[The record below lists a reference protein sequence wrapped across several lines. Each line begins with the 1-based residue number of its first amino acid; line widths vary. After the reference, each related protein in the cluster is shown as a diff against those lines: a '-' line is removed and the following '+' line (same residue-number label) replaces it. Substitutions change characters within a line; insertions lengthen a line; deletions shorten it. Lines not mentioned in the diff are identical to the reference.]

1 MSSPIVGDVAYE
13 TLVKLSRCI
22 APPLNKW
29 ALDIAT
35 ALRLTRIEESNVILD
50 LISAVDSGESNDK
63 RCPGLLHRVVNALSI
78 SCKTGQLPVDTF
90 IFVFPV
96 GYQFLQMRSQ
106 EAH

>member
-1 MSSPIVGDVAYE
+1 MWSPIVGDVAYE

-22 APPLNKW
+22 APPLNNS

-35 ALRLTRIEESNVILD
+35 ALRLIRIEESTVVLD
-50 LISAVDSGESNDK
+50 LISAADSGESND
-63 RCPGLLHRVVNALSI
+63 RPCPGLFHRVVNALSM

-96 GYQFLQMRSQ
+96 GY
-106 EAH
+106 